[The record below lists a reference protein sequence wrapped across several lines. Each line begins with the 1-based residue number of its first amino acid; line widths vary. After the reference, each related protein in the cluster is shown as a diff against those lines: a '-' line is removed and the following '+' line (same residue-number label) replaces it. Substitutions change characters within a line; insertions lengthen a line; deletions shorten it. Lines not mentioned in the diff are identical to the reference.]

1 MPRRALWSSGDV
13 VTHPEPS
20 FPALISQIPN
30 ILTLARIAAT
40 PVMILLLR
48 DRAYESALLLFIV
61 AGVTDGLDGY
71 IAKRFDFVSRLGAI
85 LDPIADKMLIV
96 SAYVMLAVLGDI
108 PFWLFLLVGFR
119 DVMIVGG
126 YLILE
131 TLEGDV
137 QMQPSIVSKVNTF
150 LQIALVIAVLLDKTG
165 WMPVGMFLGFLVA
178 AVTVTTVLSGAH
190 YVWYW
195 GIREESRRAR

>member
-1 MPRRALWSSGDV
+1 
-13 VTHPEPS
+13 
-20 FPALISQIPN
+20 LISHVPN

-48 DRAYESALLLFIV
+48 DRAYEAALLLFIL

-71 IAKRFDFVSRLGAI
+71 IAKRFDCASRLGAV
-85 LDPIADKMLIV
+85 LDPIADKMLII
-96 SAYVMLAVLGDI
+96 SAFVMLALLGDI
-108 PFWLFLLVGFR
+108 PFWLLVVVVFR
-119 DVMIVGG
+119 DVMIIGG

-131 TLEGDV
+131 TLEGNV
-137 QMQPSIVSKVNTF
+137 QMQPSLVSKINTF
-150 LQIALVIAVLLDKTG
+150 LQISLVIGVLLDQTG
-165 WMPVGMFLGFLVA
+165 WIPVAGIVSALVA
-178 AVTVTTVLSGAH
+178 LVTVTTVLSGAH

>member
-1 MPRRALWSSGDV
+1 ML
-13 VTHPEPS
+13 
-20 FPALISQIPN
+20 SQIPN

-48 DRAYESALLLFIV
+48 DRAYEAALWLFIL
-61 AGVTDGLDGY
+61 AGLTDGLDGY
-71 IAKRFDFVSRLGAI
+71 IAKRFNFVSRLGAI

-96 SAYVMLAVLGDI
+96 SAYVMLALLGDI
-108 PFWLFLLVGFR
+108 PFWVFLIVGFR

-150 LQIALVIAVLLDKTG
+150 LQITLVIAVLLAKTG
-165 WMPVGMFLGFLVA
+165 WLPVGFLVDA
-178 AVTVTTVLSGAH
+178 LVIAVTVTTVLSGAH

>member
-1 MPRRALWSSGDV
+1 MPVDATPV
-13 VTHPEPS
+13 VSLLEFQRL
-20 FPALISQIPN
+20 FPGPVLSQIPN

-48 DRAYESALLLFIV
+48 DRAYESALLLFIL
-61 AGVTDGLDGY
+61 AGFTDGLDGY
-71 IAKRFDFVSRLGAI
+71 IAKRFNFVSRLGAI

-96 SAYVMLAVLGDI
+96 SAYVMLALLGDI

-126 YLILE
+126 YMILE

-137 QMQPSIVSKVNTF
+137 QMQPSLVSKVNTF
-150 LQIALVIAVLLDKTG
+150 LQITLVIAVLLDKTG
-165 WMPVGMFLGFLVA
+165 WFSAGLMLDLLIG

>member
-1 MPRRALWSSGDV
+1 MASANRASKPFL
-13 VTHPEPS
+13 HPLLV
-20 FPALISQIPN
+20 LISHIPN

-40 PVMILLLR
+40 PVMIVLLR

-61 AGVTDGLDGY
+61 AGLTDGLDGY

-85 LDPIADKMLIV
+85 LDPIADKMLII

-108 PFWLFLLVGFR
+108 PFWLLVLVGFR
-119 DVMIVGG
+119 DIMIVGG

-137 QMQPSIVSKVNTF
+137 QMQPSLVSKVNTF
-150 LQIALVIAVLLDKTG
+150 LQITLVIVVLLDKTG
-165 WMPVGMFLGFLVA
+165 WMSAGVFLTLLIL
-178 AVTVTTVLSGAH
+178 AVTITTVLSGAH

>member
-1 MPRRALWSSGDV
+1 ML
-13 VTHPEPS
+13 
-20 FPALISQIPN
+20 SQIPN

-40 PVMILLLR
+40 PVMILLLQ
-48 DRAYESALLLFIV
+48 DRAYEGALIVFIL
-61 AGVTDGLDGY
+61 AGLTDGLDGW

-96 SAYVMLAVLGDI
+96 SAYVMLAILGDI
-108 PFWLFLLVGFR
+108 PFWLLILVGFR
-119 DVMIVGG
+119 DVMIIGG

-131 TLEGDV
+131 NLEGSV
-137 QMQPSIVSKVNTF
+137 QMRPSIVSKVNTF
-150 LQIALVIAVLLDKTG
+150 LQITLVIAVLLERTG
-165 WMPVGMFLGFLVA
+165 WLPVMPLVGVLIA
-178 AVTVTTVLSGAH
+178 AVTLTTVLSGAH

>member
-1 MPRRALWSSGDV
+1 MASVSRASKPFV
-13 VTHPEPS
+13 HPL
-20 FPALISQIPN
+20 PALISHIPN

-40 PVMILLLR
+40 PVMIVLLR
-48 DRAYESALLLFIV
+48 DRAYEGALLLFIV
-61 AGVTDGLDGY
+61 AGLTDGLDGY

-85 LDPIADKMLIV
+85 LDPIADKMLII

-108 PFWLFLLVGFR
+108 PFWLLVLVGFR
-119 DVMIVGG
+119 DIMIVGG

-137 QMQPSIVSKVNTF
+137 QMQPSLVSKVNTF
-150 LQIALVIAVLLDKTG
+150 LQITLVIVVLLDKTG
-165 WMPVGMFLGFLVA
+165 WMSAGVFLTVLIL
-178 AVTVTTVLSGAH
+178 AVTITTVLSGAH